1 MNQARDA
8 RSRRAEEVEAEKHA
22 TAPQVFKTERDG
34 EEEYQVTEQVKC
46 ARMQECR
53 SYELMWFPFAVWREP
68 VLVPQT
74 ARRRVLVGSEL
85 LIKLVAQRLCLGAT
99 EPCLIFGLDVR
110 RLLELLGQGL

>member
-8 RSRRAEEVEAEKHA
+8 RSCRAEEVEAEKHP

-34 EEEYQVTEQVKC
+34 EEEYQVTEQVKR
-46 ARMQECR
+46 AGMQER
-53 SYELMWFPFAVWREP
+53 RGYELMWLPFAVGREP

-85 LIKLVAQRLCLGAT
+85 LLKLVAQRLCLGAT
-99 EPCLIFGLDVR
+99 KPSVIFGLNAR
-110 RLLELLGQGL
+110 